1 MFLFPWHPAGCPAVV
16 GLLLCGLATATW
28 AAPADPPLSLP
39 AAQAIALTQQPLL
52 QALEAE
58 RRALGDTAIAARQL
72 PDPQMMAAVSGLPA
86 NGDDAGR
93 LDRERMSQLS
103 LSLQQTFPGAGKRQ
117 ARGHQADAEAAV
129 RAAQHAA
136 TTRDIRQA
144 VALDWLALWRAQRQ
158 RMLTAE
164 QRVVVETQV
173 ESAAIAVRSGGDGRQ
188 ALLLAARVEAGR
200 QQDQLAA
207 ADQAV
212 AQARRALGRWIGEA
226 ADRPIGDA
234 LPPLPVVLPLAQ
246 ARARL
251 ATHPQLR
258 ALRAVQ
264 AVRGA
269 EADLARADYR
279 PDWRA
284 ELGVGYRPAFS
295 ELVTLRVGVDLPVF
309 TARRQD
315 RRLAAALAEG
325 DAAQARVADLHRRLS
340 TALDVAHEEAMRLAA
355 RLDHY
360 DTTLLADGEAR
371 VAAALAGWQAG
382 RDGLDGVLSA
392 RRDLLDLR
400 LARLALQHDHATR
413 LVELESLGATTAPD
427 VRSPTP

>member
-39 AAQAIALTQQPLL
+39 VAQTIALTQQPLL

-72 PDPQMMAAVSGLPA
+72 PDPQMMAEVSGLPA

-164 QRVVVETQV
+164 QRVVVDTQV

-188 ALLLAARVEAGR
+188 ALLLAARVAAGR

-212 AQARRALGRWIGEA
+212 ARAQRALGRWIGEA
-226 ADRPIGDA
+226 AQRPLSDDLPA
-234 LPPLPVVLPLAQ
+234 LPAVLPLAQ
-246 ARARL
+246 AQARL
-251 ATHPQLR
+251 ATHPALR

-264 AVRGA
+264 AVRSA

-315 RRLAAALAEG
+315 RRLAAALAGG

-340 TALDVAHEEAMRLAA
+340 AALALAHDEATRLAA
-355 RLDHY
+355 RLNHY

-382 RDGLDGVLSA
+382 RDDLDGVLSA

-400 LARLALQHDHATR
+400 LARLALQHDHAAR

-427 VRSPTP
+427 VRNPTP